1 MKVYKKYL
9 KYRMTSH
16 VPNIS
21 SSNFVLMIG
30 GQILVIVLALI
41 VLFFGT
47 ETIYQTN
54 QTNPTNRANQTNR
67 ANRANQTNLKNIT
80 Q

>member
-1 MKVYKKYL
+1 
-9 KYRMTSH
+9 MTSH

-47 ETIYQTN
+47 DTIYQTN

-67 ANRANQTNLKNIT
+67 ANRVNQTNLKNIT